1 MSAVYIVYVVT
12 SSAELRMLLRCD
24 ADTDDYPLGGQCGQ
38 LILPLQRC
46 LSGSRLSSG
55 NAIFADDFDTGTNRD
70 RHFSRLGRSQTTRQ
84 HPREETP
91 ASDQFKNCRLG

>member
-1 MSAVYIVYVVT
+1 
-12 SSAELRMLLRCD
+12 MLLRCD
-24 ADTDDYPLGGQCGQ
+24 ADTDDYQLGGQCGQ

-46 LSGSRLSSG
+46 LSGSPSVLWERDLCG
-55 NAIFADDFDTGTNRD
+55 RRDDFDTGTNRD

-91 ASDQFKNCRLG
+91 ASDQFKNCRRGEFGCKVLGVRSLIA